1 MKLTKMW
8 AKRTQVLDEVKSQV
22 ELIED
27 QESEEVKDANELME
41 ELQKDY
47 ESHWNNGYLWG
58 ALGGIAATYMIMKN
72 KKDKD

>member
-27 QESEEVKDANELME
+27 QESEDAKDANELIE
-41 ELQKDY
+41 ALEKDY
-47 ESHWNNGYLWG
+47 NSHWNNGYLWG
-58 ALGGIAATYMIMKN
+58 ALGGAAATYLIMKN
-72 KKDKD
+72 KKAND